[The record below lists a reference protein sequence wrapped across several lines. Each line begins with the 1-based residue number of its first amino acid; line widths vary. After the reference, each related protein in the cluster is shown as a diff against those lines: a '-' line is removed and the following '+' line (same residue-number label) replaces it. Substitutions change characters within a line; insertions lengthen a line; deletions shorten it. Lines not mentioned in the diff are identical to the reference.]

1 MSIINS
7 NSHEHL
13 TGYTPSYK
21 FTAMKTTLSER
32 LKTAMDLHG
41 KKMSQGTLA
50 KLSGISQPTV
60 NRLLTG
66 KVNGSGYL
74 IQIANAL
81 DVDAEWLATG
91 KGEMLKGEVTPITE
105 KLESLKAV
113 PVWNKN
119 GKTEESVICPIG
131 KPTNHWRAYV
141 LEKNSGCR
149 DATAG
154 SLIFVDTDS
163 SPGSNDYVVARVGQ
177 DVSVYSYLSG
187 GAKGYL
193 AVDDERIPLLDL
205 SSSGELIGVVQFILR
220 DMRR

>member
-1 MSIINS
+1 MTIVISNS
-7 NSHEHL
+7 NEHL
-13 TGYTPSYK
+13 TLYTPSYK
-21 FTAMKTTLSER
+21 FTDMKTTLSER
-32 LKTAMDLHG
+32 LKIAMDLHG
-41 KKMSQGTLA
+41 KRMSQGTLA

-66 KVNGSGYL
+66 KVSGSGHL

-91 KGEMLKGEVTPITE
+91 KGEMLKGKMTPIAE

-113 PVWNKN
+113 PLWNAE
-119 GKTEESVICPIG
+119 GKTEEAVICPIG
-131 KPTNHWRAYV
+131 KPTSSWRAYV

-149 DATAG
+149 EATAG
-154 SLIFVDTDS
+154 SLIFVDTEA
-163 SPGSNDYVVARVGQ
+163 SPGTKDYVVARVGK

-193 AVDDERIPLLDL
+193 AVDDERIPLVDL
-205 SSSGELIGVVQFILR
+205 SSTGELIGVVQFILR